1 VSPRSLI
8 SRMVGSVSGR
18 WCGWS
23 PLPVALGE
31 GKRAKG
37 YGRAVPVTNSQLA
50 MIDAVMLAQ
59 SLYKHEPGPAPTWPG
74 SKPNS
79 HERGAN
85 CSKIVSAAL
94 IP

>member
-1 VSPRSLI
+1 
-8 SRMVGSVSGR
+8 M
-18 WCGWS
+18 
-23 PLPVALGE
+23 PVALGQ

-50 MIDAVMLAQ
+50 MIDAVMPAQ
-59 SLYKHEPGPAPTWPG
+59 SLYTHEPGPAPTWRG